1 MPAIEVAP
9 NAGKLLRM
17 LVQMSGAR
25 RVLEIGT
32 LAGFSSMWMAQG
44 LPDDG
49 RIVTCEFL
57 QKHADVA
64 RANLDAAGVGHKV
77 DIRVGA
83 ALDTLPTLAGQE
95 SFDFVFIDA
104 DKENDANYLDWA
116 IRLGHPGTVIVV
128 DNVIWDGAILAPG
141 RDEVNAPGIVAMLER
156 MGQDP
161 RLDATAIQTVGSKGW
176 DGFAIASGVLRETG
190 SGVARPD
197 RTVPGLHRCR
207 PHPDAGPRSR
217 WPTGWPRRSWSR
229 TGRGRSLRTGALHAL
244 HLGTHPWPGC
254 WAGVGGGADRR
265 WTGVL
270 VGAGRQSPGP
280 GFLSSQRFCA
290 GRQTS
295 ALRPILVLVARTPD
309 GAPRSRDLAESQR
322 SRAVPT
328 ADSCRYGDH
337 GRCR

>member
-1 MPAIEVAP
+1 MIEHGTEPGWVDVEHYLTDVVVRPDPAHKRAVTSAAEAGMPAIEVAP

-49 RIVTCEFL
+49 WIVTCEFL

-128 DNVIWDGAILAPG
+128 DNVIWDGAILEPE

-176 DGFAIASGVLRETG
+176 DGFAIARVR
-190 SGVARPD
+190 
-197 RTVPGLHRCR
+197 
-207 PHPDAGPRSR
+207 
-217 WPTGWPRRSWSR
+217 
-229 TGRGRSLRTGALHAL
+229 
-244 HLGTHPWPGC
+244 
-254 WAGVGGGADRR
+254 
-265 WTGVL
+265 
-270 VGAGRQSPGP
+270 
-280 GFLSSQRFCA
+280 
-290 GRQTS
+290 
-295 ALRPILVLVARTPD
+295 
-309 GAPRSRDLAESQR
+309 
-322 SRAVPT
+322 
-328 ADSCRYGDH
+328 
-337 GRCR
+337 

>member
-83 ALDTLPTLAGQE
+83 ALDTLPALAGQE

-128 DNVIWDGAILAPG
+128 DNVVWDGAILEPE

-176 DGFAIASGVLRETG
+176 DGFAIARVR
-190 SGVARPD
+190 
-197 RTVPGLHRCR
+197 
-207 PHPDAGPRSR
+207 
-217 WPTGWPRRSWSR
+217 
-229 TGRGRSLRTGALHAL
+229 
-244 HLGTHPWPGC
+244 
-254 WAGVGGGADRR
+254 
-265 WTGVL
+265 
-270 VGAGRQSPGP
+270 
-280 GFLSSQRFCA
+280 
-290 GRQTS
+290 
-295 ALRPILVLVARTPD
+295 
-309 GAPRSRDLAESQR
+309 
-322 SRAVPT
+322 
-328 ADSCRYGDH
+328 
-337 GRCR
+337 

>member
-1 MPAIEVAP
+1 MIEHVTEPGWVDVEHYLTDVLVRPEPAHKRALTSAVEAGMPAIEVAP

-32 LAGFSSMWMAQG
+32 LAGFSSIWMAQG

-57 QKHADVA
+57 QKHADLA

-83 ALDTLPTLAGQE
+83 ALDTLPALAGQE

-128 DNVIWDGAILAPG
+128 DNVIWDGAILEPE
-141 RDEVNAPGIVAMLER
+141 RDHVNAPGIVAALEK

-176 DGFAIASGVLRETG
+176 DGFAIARVR
-190 SGVARPD
+190 
-197 RTVPGLHRCR
+197 
-207 PHPDAGPRSR
+207 
-217 WPTGWPRRSWSR
+217 
-229 TGRGRSLRTGALHAL
+229 
-244 HLGTHPWPGC
+244 
-254 WAGVGGGADRR
+254 
-265 WTGVL
+265 
-270 VGAGRQSPGP
+270 
-280 GFLSSQRFCA
+280 
-290 GRQTS
+290 
-295 ALRPILVLVARTPD
+295 
-309 GAPRSRDLAESQR
+309 
-322 SRAVPT
+322 
-328 ADSCRYGDH
+328 
-337 GRCR
+337 

>member
-1 MPAIEVAP
+1 MIEHGTEPGWVDVEHYLTDVVVRPDPAHKRAVTSAAEAGMPAIEVAP

-57 QKHADVA
+57 QKHAVVA

-83 ALDTLPTLAGQE
+83 ALDILPTLAGQE

-128 DNVIWDGAILAPG
+128 DNVIWDGAILEPE

-176 DGFAIASGVLRETG
+176 DGFAIARVR
-190 SGVARPD
+190 
-197 RTVPGLHRCR
+197 
-207 PHPDAGPRSR
+207 
-217 WPTGWPRRSWSR
+217 
-229 TGRGRSLRTGALHAL
+229 
-244 HLGTHPWPGC
+244 
-254 WAGVGGGADRR
+254 
-265 WTGVL
+265 
-270 VGAGRQSPGP
+270 
-280 GFLSSQRFCA
+280 
-290 GRQTS
+290 
-295 ALRPILVLVARTPD
+295 
-309 GAPRSRDLAESQR
+309 
-322 SRAVPT
+322 
-328 ADSCRYGDH
+328 
-337 GRCR
+337 